1 MSILK
6 NNLFVSFYADD
17 MRFFYSIS
25 KVIPFKSYFYS
36 IFTSGIFYL
45 LFKFKLPL
53 NFIFNFK
60 SNISLPASFE
70 DLISYE
76 KTQNKFNTSHLIT
89 ASQNY
94 IFLFD
99 YIIKKKNIK
108 YVYLSGDSRLIIKSA
123 EYAAKFNSCSIIYFE
138 QGPFGT
144 TILDT
149 KGVNANCSFR
159 IVNFTEDLSSIKI
172 NKSKKVTWTKYFR
185 ISDLLFYNL
194 LKYKSKYLFNDL
206 PSFFNKK
213 TNKII
218 KQKNNYILL
227 ILQVPKDANM
237 ILHSPN
243 FSNHLDI
250 LKWTFQNLPLGIDLV
265 VREHPNFI
273 GSYEKELYNFIKT
286 NDNIISLDNSDLNT
300 SINNSILVVVNNST
314 VGIEAILQNKKLV
327 VLGDCYYDKIKSVF
341 KFENNKSNILKKAIN
356 SKIDNKTGISF
367 INYVLKNEL
376 IGFHFRDEN
385 LNISDEILLRKIKN
399 YYY

>member
-1 MSILK
+1 MIIL
-6 NNLFVSFYADD
+6 S
-17 MRFFYSIS
+17 R
-25 KVIPFKSYFYS
+25 
-36 IFTSGIFYL
+36 
-45 LFKFKLPL
+45 
-53 NFIFNFK
+53 
-60 SNISLPASFE
+60 
-70 DLISYE
+70 
-76 KTQNKFNTSHLIT
+76 
-89 ASQNY
+89 
-94 IFLFD
+94 
-99 YIIKKKNIK
+99 KKNIK

>member
-1 MSILK
+1 MSTSK

-36 IFTSGIFYL
+36 IFSSGIFYL

-60 SNISLPASFE
+60 SNINLPASFE
-70 DLISYE
+70 NLICYE
-76 KTQNKFNTSHLIT
+76 KSQNKFNTNQLIS

-123 EYAAKFNSCSIIYFE
+123 EYAAKLNSCTLIYFE

-149 KGVNANCSFR
+149 KGVNTNCSFR
-159 IVNFTEDLSSIKI
+159 SVNYPEDLSRIVI

-185 ISDLLFYNL
+185 ALDVLFYNI
-194 LKYKSKYLFNDL
+194 LKYKSTYLFNDL
-206 PSFFNKK
+206 PSFLTKK
-213 TNKII
+213 TKNII
-218 KQKNNYILL
+218 TQKKFFILL

-243 FSNHLDI
+243 FLNHFDI
-250 LKWTFQNLPLGIDLV
+250 LKWTFKNLPLGIDLV

-273 GSYEKELYNFIKT
+273 GSYEKELYDFIKT
-286 NDNIISLDNSDLNT
+286 NDNIISLDSSDLKT
-300 SINNSILVVVNNST
+300 SINNSIIVVVNNST
-314 VGIEAILQNKKLV
+314 VGIEAIFQNKKLV
-327 VLGDCYYDKIKSVF
+327 VLGDCYYDKIKCVF
-341 KFENNKSNILKKAIN
+341 KFENKNSNILKTAIN
-356 SKIDNKTGISF
+356 SKTDNKTGISF
-367 INYVLKNEL
+367 VNYLMKNEL
-376 IGFHFRDEN
+376 IGFHFRDKH
-385 LNISDEILLRKIKN
+385 LNVSDEILLRKIN
-399 YYY
+399 DYYI